1 MYKSLLILFLLPIFM
16 KHNNTSHKLLYKCL
30 AHDVMRRARQF
41 SHSYLSYR
49 CKCIVNPDN
58 NIRVLKGGGDGD
70 DDKLPPKILRLKGG
84 GPISDIEFLQ
94 LNCNRSVAV
103 YDLLQKTAQ
112 DMSADI
118 LIVSEPNRNL

>member
-1 MYKSLLILFLLPIFM
+1 MGRSGQ
-16 KHNNTSHKLLYKCL
+16 HRSN
-30 AHDVMRRARQF
+30 
-41 SHSYLSYR
+41 
-49 CKCIVNPDN
+49 NPDN

-103 YDLLQKTAQ
+103 HDLLQKTAQ